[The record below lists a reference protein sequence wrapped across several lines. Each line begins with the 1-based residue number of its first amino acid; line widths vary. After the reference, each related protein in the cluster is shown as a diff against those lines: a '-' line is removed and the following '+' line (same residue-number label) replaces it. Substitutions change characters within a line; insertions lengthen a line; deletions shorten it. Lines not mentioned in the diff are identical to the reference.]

1 MGSAHYSAHY
11 FEPNELCT
19 LLCCI
24 ASMEKRPCGLKNKVR
39 QESFPTFFLATQ
51 VFLRDGMFSST
62 AKDSILDNIYCIMT
76 FAFSYLSAVCFNLGS
91 LHFSNTPTHSWYLQ
105 GCLSIAKALPC
116 LAVSLA
122 FLSLDLFFLHWSNLC
137 IFPLHLLSFL
147 FLLSFPTTHT
157 FFLLR
162 CSGLSLPCVLP
173 FMSPFTRWGMFS
185 KGFYRLFAYHSTL
198 K

>member
-1 MGSAHYSAHY
+1 
-11 FEPNELCT
+11 
-19 LLCCI
+19 
-24 ASMEKRPCGLKNKVR
+24 MEKGPCGLQNKVS
-39 QESFPTFFLATQ
+39 QESFPTVYLDTCFFLHD
-51 VFLRDGMFSST
+51 RMFSST
-62 AKDSILDNIYCIMT
+62 AKDSTLESIHCTMT
-76 FAFSYLSAVCFNLGS
+76 FAFSSLSVVCFNLRS
-91 LHFSNTPTHSWYLQ
+91 LNFSNPPTHPWHLQ
-105 GCLSIAKALPC
+105 GRLSIAKALPC

-122 FLSLDLFFLHWSNLC
+122 FLSLDRFFLHWSNLC

-157 FFLLR
+157 FFLLG

-185 KGFYRLFAYHSTL
+185 KGSYRLFAHHTTL